1 MALHIIG
8 IGLGDE
14 NGLTL
19 SQIDTL
25 KKCSKVF
32 LEDYT
37 NVVHIN
43 EKNFE
48 KITGKKIK
56 KVGRDF
62 VEDSEKLVSSAKNE
76 EIALLVSGDPLSAT
90 THIEF
95 LLDGKKQNIEV
106 KVYSNASA
114 LTAVGLAGLS
124 LYKFGATASVPNPE
138 ENFKPESFYEIF
150 EKNQRVGLHTL
161 FLIDPNEKNGKK
173 LSLKEALEWLKKI
186 DSKKKKLI
194 TSKTKIIAC
203 SNLGREKQK
212 IQVGSFEEI
221 KKQELEHP
229 ICFIIPGELNFKE
242 EEALKIYS

>member
-8 IGLGDE
+8 LGLGDE

-19 SQIDTL
+19 SQIGIL

-37 NVVHIN
+37 NVIHIN

-48 KITGKKIK
+48 KITGKRIK

-95 LLDGKKQNIEV
+95 LLEGKKQNVEV

-124 LYKFGATASVPNPE
+124 LYKFGATASIPNPE
-138 ENFKPESFYEIF
+138 ENFRPESFYEIF
-150 EKNQRVGLHTL
+150 EKNRRVGLHTL

-173 LSLKEALEWLKKI
+173 LSFKEALEWLKEI
-186 DSKKKKLI
+186 DSKKLI
-194 TSKTKIIAC
+194 NPKTKIIAC

-221 KKQELEHP
+221 RRQEFEHP
-229 ICFIIPGELNFKE
+229 LCFIIPGELNFKE
-242 EEALKIYS
+242 EEALKIYSTD